1 MSKKIHILFISL
13 SLMVSAFGQIDN
25 EFWFGAPDVTG
36 GHTCGTNPTPGHGRP
51 VSIYV
56 TAEQATTV
64 KIEMPGNPFYT
75 PEEFSLSAGEHR
87 KVQITPTYTPD
98 VFENVPMSYPP
109 GVGQT
114 IHKKAF
120 HITSSPGN
128 ITAYY
133 ELDNDC
139 NRDIFAFKGK
149 NALGTDFYVSTQ
161 NYFNNGS
168 YSPTPYSGF
177 IIVATE
183 DGTTITIQRNGSWQ
197 FFTGAPAVETIV
209 LNRGESFPFVA
220 SSQDAAQH
228 IMGVHVTSDK
238 KIAITWYDDSMAKG
252 SCRDIAGDQLIP
264 TNLIGNNYIVMKGDV
279 QASNGGERIFI
290 TAIHNGTTIEVDGVV
305 QTTINAGQTWNK
317 QVNNIYE
324 YIECTQPVYINHIS
338 GTGGGCELAGSTL
351 PTIDGCTG
359 SHGVT
364 FTRGMNTT
372 DPLRLNLMVRNET
385 SSLNPFKNKSVEY
398 FTLKVGNNIFPI
410 PKTFFIFLPDSSWAV
425 LDNNNPAVNIF
436 FTQAGRITP
445 GTTATISNPISRFHL
460 GVQNGGPGNGGK
472 YGYFSDYASNRGSAG
487 IGGPKAPPID
497 TYCNLDPIMFAVE
510 GGIAY
515 KWFSLAPN
523 LGDTV
528 YLNSTTDSEVY
539 LTPPNPGVYKFG
551 VTIFRECYDDTI
563 IYVQARV
570 INGPVADFTVSGT
583 VGCSPFSPLFNN
595 TTDIALADKM
605 LWNFNAVNYTDTIS
619 QAFLPNPF
627 NHTFPEN
634 FTDSIQYY
642 RVKLTTWGPFGSCP
656 SSREK
661 TISVKPGVSSQFTV
675 DDSIGCSPLTVNFN
689 NQSTGHI
696 NSTGYYW
703 DFGDQTQ
710 SFDSLPSKTYH
721 NYGFKDSIFNS
732 RLIVTSLF
740 GCNDTASKDIVVH
753 PYIKASLALDTAL
766 VCSPMQLQLKVNNSI
781 GVDTFKWHIDYSDR
795 IANLKT
801 LNYSPLLI
809 SHSDTSLS
817 APDTVKIDLVVLNRM
832 GCADTFPERRVIV
845 MPEVKADF
853 DIDKSEVCDSVRVN
867 FNNFSS
873 GYKLHYLIDYGN
885 GVSAVDSIKRNY
897 THRYFNRTT
906 SDVVYNAKLTV
917 TSDKLCIDTKDTTIL
932 VHPYVK
938 ANFAL
943 DYLNNCAPI
952 DINVTNLSTNVDTYH
967 WNWGDGKPSSSSGAP
982 YLAHQ
987 YWNPLPDKDTT
998 YTLKLKVTSA
1008 EGCIDST
1015 QRQILIFPQ
1024 VVAAFDIDK
1033 SEGCNPLNIAFQN
1046 NSAGKNLSYNWQ
1058 FGSSMSGSES
1068 SKLFQRTFNHYSPN
1082 DSAFNVTLT
1091 AFNSYGCDSSVSK
1104 PVKVYAYIDADF
1116 IAAKGDSCSPFN
1128 IRLTNRSP
1136 DGAKSYQWNFGD
1148 GTPVSTAFEPAHTYH
1163 NTSLSSR
1170 TDNLRLVVKNNHACY
1185 DTMIKP
1191 ITVYPELDAGFTI
1204 DKTEGCQP
1212 LTVNFLSNSTNIIT
1226 GTDFYWNFGDG
1237 TFSTRTNPQ
1246 PRVFSNN
1253 QDISINRT
1261 IKLNA
1266 MSRYGCSDSASRDI
1280 IIYPF
1285 IFAKFA
1291 VDKASVCS
1299 NEQFEID
1306 RSASFG
1312 GINQYLWD
1320 YNNDGFTDDTS
1331 ALSVLNHAINNS
1343 TRFPQNNTIKL
1354 TVTNLQGCD
1363 TTWTQ
1368 QIVINPAITAS
1379 FNIDDIAP
1387 CYPNNTLLQNTSLFK
1402 GTVATKFLWDFGDGS
1417 VSTSTDDIVPYLFRN
1432 FDNFTDKEYTIKLIA
1447 ESDYKCTD
1455 TVSHTITIHPKPK
1468 ADFNFPV
1475 TVDCPP
1481 FPVTFTNISRGTDLT
1496 YHWDFA
1502 DATGVSTEKDPTHIF
1517 SNDGFVI
1524 SENNIELISTT
1535 QFGCSDTV
1543 YKPILVYP
1551 KVDVDFDAT
1560 AWKGCSPMVITF
1572 DGSAVNQNYVIW
1584 YLNNDAFST
1593 LENPTYRF
1601 VNNTP
1606 DNQTYNIRFKAT
1618 SLYNCTADTVKQISI
1633 YPSPATEFIP
1643 DPVLQ
1648 DFNTETDITTV
1659 QYKNYTQHQD
1669 IGPWEYQWDFGDGT
1683 TGSNTEESFIKE
1695 YTIWGD
1701 IKNKNKIPVSLV
1713 TWNRNNPECRDS
1725 AQHDIIINP
1734 PLPQIDIAED
1744 VAGCEPLTLNFTS
1757 TTKYIYEDSYSWD
1770 FGFNGQ
1776 TGTGSAP
1783 EFTYTEPGVYIVK
1796 LVVEGDGGL
1805 NWDYKKVVVHSK
1817 PEIDFTFAP
1826 GLVMLRSQTEDDT
1839 PVKFFNSTMLGND
1852 YTWEFGDGQTS
1863 FEKEP
1868 AHVYEDTGKF
1878 YVTLVA
1884 TSIEGCTDTML
1895 SEIPVIVEGAR
1906 QMAFPNAFIVDPSG
1920 PADENYD
1927 PSEPNR
1933 AVFRPVAKGVENYR
1947 LEIYNRW
1954 GELIFVSEDV
1964 NKGWNGYVDG
1974 KMMKQDVYIWR
1985 VTATFTDGKPF
1996 MKAGDITL
2004 LVKPASGH

>member
-1 MSKKIHILFISL
+1 MSKIITILTISL
-13 SLMVSAFGQIDN
+13 SLAYSAYGQIDN
-25 EFWFGAPDVTG
+25 EFWFAAPDVTS
-36 GHTCGTNPTPGHGRP
+36 GHYCNPALGDGRP

-56 TAEQATTV
+56 TAEQATIV
-64 KIEMPGNPFYT
+64 KIEMPGNPFFT
-75 PEEFSLSAGEHR
+75 TTEFYLSAGEHR

-98 VFENVPMSYPP
+98 VFENVPISYPP

-114 IHKKAF
+114 IHKKVF
-120 HITSSPGN
+120 HITSNPGN

-133 ELDNDC
+133 ELDNGC
-139 NRDIFAFKGK
+139 NRDIFALKGK

-168 YSPTPYSGF
+168 YSPPPYSGF
-177 IIVATE
+177 VIAATE
-183 DGTTITIQRNGSWQ
+183 DGTTITIHRNGSW
-197 FFTGAPAVETIV
+197 FNFSGAPAVETIV
-209 LNRGESFPFVA
+209 LNKGESFPFVA
-220 SSQDAAQH
+220 SSQAAAQH

-238 KIAITWYDDSMAKG
+238 KIAITWYDDSMAK
-252 SCRDIAGDQLIP
+252 STCRDIAGDQLIP
-264 TNLIGNNYIVMKGDV
+264 TTLIGRNYIVMKGDV
-279 QASNGGERIFI
+279 QASNGGEQIFI
-290 TAIHNGTTIEVDGVV
+290 TATQNATTIKVDGVV

-317 QVNNIYE
+317 QVNNLYE
-324 YIECTQPVYINHIS
+324 YIECTEPVYINHIS

-359 SHGVT
+359 SHSVT

-385 SSLNPFKNKSVEY
+385 SSTSPYKNKSIDN
-398 FTLKVGNNIFPI
+398 FTLKVGNNSFHI

-425 LDNNNPAVNIF
+425 LDNSNPAVNTF
-436 FTQAGRITP
+436 FTQSGRITP
-445 GTTATISNPISRFHL
+445 GTTATIENPISRFHL

-472 YGYFSDYASNRGSAG
+472 YGYFSDYASNRGRAG
-487 IGGPKAPPID
+487 IGGPKAPSLK
-497 TYCNLDPIMFAVE
+497 TYCNMDPIMFAVE

-523 LGDTV
+523 AGDTI
-528 YLNSTTDSEVY
+528 YLNSTTNSEVY
-539 LTPPNPGVYKFG
+539 LTPPVPRLYKFG
-551 VTIFRECYDDTI
+551 VTIYRECYADTI
-563 IYVQARV
+563 IYLQARV
-570 INGPVADFTVSGT
+570 INGPVADFTVSSN
-583 VGCSPFSPLFNN
+583 VGCSPFSPLFTN
-595 TTDIALADKM
+595 TTDFALADKM
-605 LWNFNAVNYTDTIS
+605 LWNFNAVDYSDTIS
-619 QAFLPNPF
+619 QTFLTNPF

-634 FTDSIQYY
+634 LSDSLQVY
-642 RVKLTTWGPFGSCP
+642 RVRLTAWGPYGSCP
-656 SSREK
+656 TEREMVI
-661 TISVKPGVSSQFTV
+661 TVKPGVKSQFTV

-710 SFDSLPSKTYH
+710 SFDSLPSKTYQ
-721 NYGFKDSIFNS
+721 NYGFDDTTYVAK
-732 RLIVTSLF
+732 LVVTSTF
-740 GCNDTASKDIVVH
+740 GCNDTAFQDIVVH

-795 IANLKT
+795 IAEPKT

-809 SHSDTSLS
+809 NHSDTSLS
-817 APDTVKIDLVVLNRM
+817 SPDTVKIDLVVLNRM
-832 GCADTFPERRVIV
+832 GCSDTFPQRQVIV

-853 DIDKSEVCDSVRVN
+853 DIDQSAICDSVRVN
-867 FNNFSS
+867 FSNASS
-873 GYKLHYLIDYGN
+873 GYKLEYNVDFGD
-885 GVSAVDSIKRNY
+885 GVSAVDTIKRNY

-917 TSDKLCIDTKDTTIL
+917 TSDKLCIDSKDTVIL

-952 DINVTNLSTNVDTYH
+952 NINVTNLSTNVDNYL
-967 WNWGDGKPSSSSGAP
+967 WNWGDGTAPSTSGAP
-982 YLAHQ
+982 FLTHQ
-987 YWNPLPDKDTT
+987 YWNPLPERDTT
-998 YTLKLKVTSA
+998 YYLKLKVTSA
-1008 EGCIDST
+1008 EGCSDST
-1015 QRQILIFPQ
+1015 QREILIFPQ

-1033 SEGCNPLNIAFQN
+1033 SEGCNPLTIAFQN
-1046 NSAGKNLSYNWQ
+1046 NSTGKDLGYNWH
-1058 FGSSMSGSES
+1058 FGPDVSGSES
-1068 SKLFQRTFNHYSPN
+1068 ANLFQRSFNHYSPN
-1082 DSAFNVTLT
+1082 DSTFNVTLT
-1091 AFNSYGCDSSVSK
+1091 AFNSYGCDSSVSR
-1104 PVKVYAYIDADF
+1104 PVTVYAYIDADF
-1116 IAAKGDSCSPFN
+1116 LVAKSDSCSPFAVR
-1128 IRLTNRSP
+1128 ITNRSP
-1136 DGAKSYQWNFGD
+1136 EGAKFYDWDFGD
-1148 GTPVSTAFEPAHTYH
+1148 GTPVSTDFEPDHTYH
-1163 NTSLSSR
+1163 NTSLVSR

-1191 ITVYPELDAGFTI
+1191 ITVYPEIDAGFTI

-1212 LTVNFLSNSTNIIT
+1212 LTVNFLNNNTNIIP
-1226 GTDFYWNFGDG
+1226 GTEFYWTFGDG
-1237 TFSTRTNPQ
+1237 TFSTRTNPL
-1246 PRVFSNN
+1246 PHVYSNS
-1253 QDISINRT
+1253 QDVSLGHT

-1266 MSRYGCSDSASRDI
+1266 MSQYGCSDSASQNI
-1280 IIYPF
+1280 LIYPF

-1299 NEQFEID
+1299 DEQFEID
-1306 RSASFG
+1306 RSASYG
-1312 GINQYLWD
+1312 GISQYLWD
-1320 YNNDGFTDDTS
+1320 FNNDGITDATS
-1331 ALSVLNHAINNS
+1331 SSPVFNHAISNTTLS
-1343 TRFPQNNTIKL
+1343 PQNNTVKL

-1363 TTWTQ
+1363 TSWTQ
-1368 QIVINPAITAS
+1368 QIVINPEITAA
-1379 FNIDDIAP
+1379 FEIDNTGP
-1387 CYPNNTLLQNTSLFK
+1387 CYPTNTVLHNTSSFK
-1402 GTVATKFLWDFGDGS
+1402 GIVATKFLWDFGDGS
-1417 VSTSTDDIVPYLFRN
+1417 VSTNADDYITYRFHN
-1432 FDNFTDKEYTIKLIA
+1432 FDNFIDKEYTINLIA

-1455 TVSHTITIHPKPK
+1455 TISHTITIHPKPK

-1496 YHWDFA
+1496 YQWDFA
-1502 DATGVSTEKDPTHIF
+1502 DGGFSADKDPTHIF

-1524 SENNIELISTT
+1524 KENNIELISTT

-1560 AWKGCSPMVITF
+1560 AWHGCSPMVITF

-1584 YLNNDAFST
+1584 YLNEDAFST

-1606 DNQTYNIRFKAT
+1606 DNQTYDIRFKAT
-1618 SLYNCTADTVKQISI
+1618 SLYNCTADTVKQITI

-1659 QYKNYTQHQD
+1659 QFKNYTQHQD
-1669 IGPWEYQWDFGDGT
+1669 NGQWEYRWDFGDGT
-1683 TGSNTEESFIKE
+1683 TGSNTEEVFNKE

-1701 IKNKNKIPVSLV
+1701 INNKNKIPVSLL

-1725 AQHDIIINP
+1725 AQHEIIINP

-1744 VAGCEPLTLNFTS
+1744 VAGCEPLTVNFMS

-1770 FGFNGQ
+1770 FGYNGQ
-1776 TGTGSAP
+1776 TGTGAAP
-1783 EFTYTEPGVYIVK
+1783 MFTYNEPGVYIVK
-1796 LVVEGDGGL
+1796 LTVEGDGGL
-1805 NWDYKKVVVHSK
+1805 NWDYKKIIVHSK
-1817 PEIDFTFAP
+1817 PQIDFTFAP
-1826 GLVMLRSQTEDDT
+1826 GLVMEGSETEEPT

-1852 YTWEFGDGQTS
+1852 YTWEFGDGQS
-1863 FEKEP
+1863 SIEKEP
-1868 AHVYEDTGKF
+1868 THVYEDTGKY

-1884 TSIEGCTDTML
+1884 TSIDGCMDTML

-1906 QMAFPNAFIVDPSG
+1906 KMEFPNAFVVDPAG
-1920 PADENYD
+1920 PADEYYD
-1927 PSEPNR
+1927 PSDPNR
-1933 AVFRPVAKGVENYR
+1933 AVFRPVAQGVENYR

-1954 GELIFVSEDV
+1954 GELIYVSEDI

-1974 KMMKQDVYIWR
+1974 KIMKQDVYIWR

-2004 LVKPASGH
+2004 LVKPATNQ